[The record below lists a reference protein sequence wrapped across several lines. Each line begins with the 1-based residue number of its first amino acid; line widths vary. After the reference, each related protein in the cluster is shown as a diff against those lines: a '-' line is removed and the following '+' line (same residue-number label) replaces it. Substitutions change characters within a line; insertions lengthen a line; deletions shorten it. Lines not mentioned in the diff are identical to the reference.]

1 MADNHDLLIL
11 PNRGDSSI
19 VLSETVSSLAARG
32 RKDAASL
39 MARISESK
47 LPEAVIGFAGY
58 GDADAQFNIGMKYY
72 TGDGIAKDYGKAAEW
87 FRKAADQGHAA
98 GQRYMAQLYF
108 NGHGLPRDEKLA
120 ILWDRK
126 AAENGDPIAQ
136 YILGWRFNLGRGMP
150 QDYLQAEM
158 WYRKA
163 AEQDNANAQQGLGS
177 LYNLGHGVPRNKV
190 EAWFWFYLSAGRT
203 SGPHPPMNNTFEDR
217 AKEKLTNDERAKIEK
232 RVKRW
237 LAAHPRHK

>member
-39 MARISESK
+39 MARISEPK
-47 LPEAVIGFAGY
+47 LPEAFIGFADY
-58 GDADAQFNIGMKYY
+58 GDADAQFSIGMKYY
-72 TGDGIAKDYGKAAEW
+72 TGDGVAKDYSKAAEW
-87 FRKAADQGHAA
+87 FHKAADQDHAA

-136 YILGWRFNLGRGMP
+136 YILGWRFNLGRGVP

-163 AEQDNANAQQGLGS
+163 AEQDNADAQQGLGS
-177 LYNLGHGVPRNKV
+177 LYNLGHGVPHDEV

-203 SGPHPPMNNTFEDR
+203 SGPRPPMNNTFEDR
-217 AKEKLTNDERAKIEK
+217 AKEKLTNEERGEIEK

-237 LAAHPRHK
+237 FAEHPSHK